1 MDWLQRINGAMS
13 YIEENLTEDID
24 YAKVAK
30 IACCSSYHFQRMFSF
45 ITDVTIA
52 EYVRRRRLT
61 LAAFELQ
68 NSNIKVIDLAL
79 KYGYESPESF
89 SRAFQNMHGVT
100 PTLAREKGIELKAY
114 PRMSFHISIKGD
126 VEMNYRIEE
135 KAAFKVFGVEE
146 IIDTAGGNNFVRIP
160 KMWEKCFENGTF
172 QTLNEAAPKGQVEG
186 LCGVNAIMCYRMTG
200 QDNFPYM
207 IGAIDFEGR
216 AEVPIEFT
224 SISVPALT
232 WAIFK
237 TEEHKESETTEKIQ
251 AVWKRIFPEW
261 FPSSGYEHAD
271 GPELELYY
279 ELGKDRCYSEV
290 WIPVVKSK

>member
-1 MDWLQRINGAMS
+1 MDWLQRINGAMN
-13 YIEENLTEDID
+13 YIEDNLTEDIN
-24 YAKVAK
+24 YSKIAK

-68 NSNIKVIDLAL
+68 NSKIKVIDLAV
-79 KYGYESPESF
+79 KYRYESPESF

-100 PTLAREKGIELKAY
+100 PSLAREKGIQLKAY

-126 VEMNYRIEE
+126 VEMNYKIEE
-135 KAAFKVFGVEE
+135 KDSFKVFGVEE
-146 IIDTAGGNNFVRIP
+146 IIDTTGGNNLVRIP
-160 KMWEKCFENGTF
+160 RMWSESFENGTYKR
-172 QTLNEAAPKGQVEG
+172 LEDAAPKGQIQG
-186 LCGVNAIMCYRMTG
+186 LCSVNAIMCYRCT
-200 QDNFPYM
+200 DTDTFPYM
-207 IGAIDFEGR
+207 IGAIDFKGD
-216 AEVPIEFT
+216 AEVPEEFT

-237 TEEHKESETTEKIQ
+237 TEEHKEEETTEKIQ
-251 AVWKRIFPEW
+251 DIWKRIFPEW
-261 FPSSGYEHAD
+261 FPNSGYEHAE

-279 ELGKDRCYSEV
+279 SLGKDRCYSEV
-290 WIPVVKSK
+290 WIPVVKK

>member
-1 MDWLQRINGAMS
+1 MDWLQRITGAMN
-13 YIEENLTEDID
+13 YIEDNLTEDID
-24 YAKVAK
+24 YSQVAK
-30 IACCSSYHFQRMFSF
+30 IACCSTYHFQRMFSF
-45 ITDVTIA
+45 ITDVPLA
-52 EYVRRRRLT
+52 EYIRRRRLT
-61 LAAFELQ
+61 FAAFELQ

-89 SRAFQNMHGVT
+89 SRAFQNMHKVT
-100 PTLAREKGIELKAY
+100 PTLAREKGAQLKAY

-135 KAAFKVFGVEE
+135 RNSFKVFGVEE
-146 IIDTAGGNNFVRIP
+146 VINTTGGNNYIRIP
-160 KMWEKCFENGTF
+160 KFWEECFQNGTIDH
-172 QTLNEAAPKGQVEG
+172 LNKIVPASKVEG
-186 LCGVNAIMCYRMTG
+186 LCNTNGIMCYRCTG
-200 QDNFPYM
+200 ENTFPYM
-207 IGAIDFEGR
+207 IGAIDFDGTTV
-216 AEVPIEFT
+216 VPKEYT
-224 SISVPALT
+224 SVSVPAFT

-279 ELGKDRCYSEV
+279 SLGEDRCYSEI
-290 WIPVVKSK
+290 WIPVVKIK

>member
-1 MDWLQRINGAMS
+1 MDWLQRINSAMD
-13 YIEENLTEDID
+13 YIENNLTEDID
-24 YAKVAK
+24 YNEIAKT
-30 IACCSSYHFQRMFSF
+30 ACCSSYHFQRMFSF
-45 ITDVTIA
+45 ITDVTIS

-68 NSNIKVIDLAL
+68 SSSIKVIDLAL

-89 SRAFQNMHGVT
+89 SRAFQNIHGVT
-100 PTLAREKGIELKAY
+100 PTAARDKGIQLKAY

-146 IIDTAGGNNFVRIP
+146 IISTTGGNNFVRIP
-160 KMWEKCFENGTF
+160 KMWEECFQNGTF
-172 QTLNEAAPKGQVEG
+172 QRLEEAAPKGQVEG
-186 LCGVNAIMCYRMTG
+186 LCSVNAIMCYRCTG
-200 QDNFPYM
+200 QDTFPYM
-207 IGAIDFEGR
+207 IGALDFEGNT
-216 AEVPIEFT
+216 EVPKEFT
-224 SISVPALT
+224 AITVPAFT

-237 TEEHKESETTEKIQ
+237 TEVHKEAETTEKIQ

-279 ELGKDRCYSEV
+279 GVEEDRCYSEV
-290 WIPVVKSK
+290 WIPVVKK